1 MPQSEVLV
9 TIITGVFISIMSG
22 LVLALVRRG
31 WVNREK
37 NERMEKEMQEKIRE
51 IQKSIWRI
59 EKTVLIMAKIL
70 DEQIDKEHPELMSN
84 LEDIAKEL
92 LSGSNKS

>member
-92 LSGSNKS
+92 LGESNKS